1 MPVPLRSNTSVTGC
15 GWSRSVS
22 KRYSRLLA
30 QPRAPRACRIAGM
43 SQFALT
49 SSHKLASTLSTH
61 GRPLPP
67 RAMDDEPPKR
77 TSATRPRERLRAGWN
92 VRINA
97 LRARVHVMSI
107 EGVAGMHG
115 SLPGLAAGRF
125 GVIMFFS
132 ACRLPSFAPEDPP
145 SHASENQITTGM
157 RRRPGATAD
166 QVRTFPHVQPRP
178 SPLRF
183 HRYQVLHVSV
193 CLPAHP
199 PRAWHPPCT
208 RMRAPPLALSLCT
221 TLCTH
226 HLSLFVCLVS

>member
-15 GWSRSVS
+15 EWSRSVS

-97 LRARVHVMSI
+97 PGAGARNEHRRSRWDAWQLAWARCRAFRCDYVFFC
-107 EGVAGMHG
+107 
-115 SLPGLAAGRF
+115 LP
-125 GVIMFFS
+125 
-132 ACRLPSFAPEDPP
+132 PSFLRSGGPAVTCIRE
-145 SHASENQITTGM
+145 SNHHRSLSITVD
-157 RRRPGATAD
+157 R
-166 QVRTFPHVQPRP
+166 
-178 SPLRF
+178 
-183 HRYQVLHVSV
+183 
-193 CLPAHP
+193 
-199 PRAWHPPCT
+199 
-208 RMRAPPLALSLCT
+208 ALSTQSLSTHRTATCT
-221 TLCTH
+221 L
-226 HLSLFVCLVS
+226 